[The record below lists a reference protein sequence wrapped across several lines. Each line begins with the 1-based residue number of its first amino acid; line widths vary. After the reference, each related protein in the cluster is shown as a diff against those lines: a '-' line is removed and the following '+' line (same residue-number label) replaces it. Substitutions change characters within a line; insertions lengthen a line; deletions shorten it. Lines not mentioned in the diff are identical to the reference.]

1 MHVRFGALSERR
13 KRRQDAV
20 MHALER
26 EVTAHYPQL
35 GAVEA
40 RLAYSS
46 VHEMVEV
53 RAAGERYALKLYRP
67 GVRSVDDVKW
77 ETALHRHLL
86 ANGAPVAE
94 LITGTSGDVETIEVS
109 GTPRV
114 AVLSAWAP
122 GSKPSASEKTY
133 RLVGRAAAE
142 IHAAAD
148 SFSRALDRTPRDL
161 TTELHA
167 HLELLRPALEQVGR
181 WDAALALA
189 ERLEGFVSSHRLERG
204 VCHNDLTLDN
214 VHIDADRITVF
225 DLDTA
230 TVSWRAA
237 EPQGVFHSAQ
247 LSGGPWWA
255 AWQAG
260 YSDVRTM
267 PGPDVEAVP
276 WFVLLSQFENTAWKL
291 GLTPTSIGPLITLD
305 DLGTLVDR
313 WSEWGRIHC
322 RP

>member
-1 MHVRFGALSERR
+1 
-13 KRRQDAV
+13 

-26 EVTAHYPQL
+26 EVTAHYPKL

-40 RLAYSS
+40 RLVYSS

-86 ANGAPVAE
+86 THGAPVAE
-94 LITGTSGDVETIEVS
+94 LITGTSGDVEAIEVS
-109 GTPRV
+109 GAPRV

-161 TTELHA
+161 TTELRPQM
-167 HLELLRPALEQVGR
+167 ELLRPALEEVGR
-181 WDAALALA
+181 WNAALTLA
-189 ERLEGFVSSHRLERG
+189 ERLEGFVSSHRLQRG
-204 VCHNDLTLDN
+204 QLD
-214 VHIDADRITVF
+214 AS
-225 DLDTA
+225 L
-230 TVSWRAA
+230 AA
-237 EPQGVFHSAQ
+237 
-247 LSGGPWWA
+247 
-255 AWQAG
+255 
-260 YSDVRTM
+260 
-267 PGPDVEAVP
+267 PDP
-276 WFVLLSQFENTAWKL
+276 
-291 GLTPTSIGPLITLD
+291 LD
-305 DLGTLVDR
+305 DPLHAITGGGSGASDP
-313 WSEWGRIHC
+313 EKE
-322 RP
+322 RPSAIVSRLNERTASI